1 MNQCLLMLLVL
12 VIVIVSVPAL
22 VVTLIP
28 EPAEIFKVSPAWS
41 ATTLDCPLTDKV
53 LKPFSCV
60 IGVDQDIF
68 PVPSVV
74 NTWLDEPE
82 FPFINNLL
90 ESISRAPSVVICTL
104 SVQKYQKSLGAEKV
118 SPSSDITTDNVRGIE
133 KNEEI

>member
-1 MNQCLLMLLVL
+1 MESTEKETFVPGVNVRVSVLLSAVIVVPPATILLKASLPALVLVL

-28 EPAEIFKVSPAWS
+28 EPAAMFNVSPAWS

-74 NTWLDEPE
+74 NT
-82 FPFINNLL
+82 
-90 ESISRAPSVVICTL
+90 
-104 SVQKYQKSLGAEKV
+104 
-118 SPSSDITTDNVRGIE
+118 
-133 KNEEI
+133 